1 MPLVT
6 RFTTSSRP
14 LAVLALL
21 ALAGVLAALPAAAVR
36 YARGQQVEVTGIV
49 TGPDGAPMRDLR
61 AVLELQ
67 RATFRFRTFQ
77 REVRDTRRVAA
88 VTDEKGQFT
97 LAFPWDSYY
106 NQFELIVGVP
116 VRKPGGERIEV
127 LERVDLTPRVE
138 KGSPVVATVVV
149 ENAAFVAKLRQ
160 FVAQVQSEDEQRV
173 YGEMGKPDEVQVV
186 NYPDRREAAWWFFA
200 SGKVYRFRD
209 GKLTEITPFDP
220 VRN

>member
-1 MPLVT
+1 MT
-6 RFTTSSRP
+6 RFTNSTRRFS
-14 LAVLALL
+14 VLALL
-21 ALAGVLAALPAAAVR
+21 ALAGAFAALPAAAVR

-67 RATFRFRTFQ
+67 RVTFSLRSFQ
-77 REVRDTRRVAA
+77 RAVRDTRRVAA

-97 LAFPWDSYY
+97 LSFPWDSYY
-106 NQFELIVGVP
+106 NQFELVVGVP

-149 ENAAFVAKLRQ
+149 ANAAFVAKLRQ

-173 YGEMGKPDEVQVV
+173 YAEMGKPDEVQVV
-186 NYPDRREAAWWFFA
+186 NYPDRREASWWFFD